1 MDIFFAATILFFVA
15 VLSFILLCAP
25 RHVGRVGI
33 FFGGGRAF
41 GMAFGVVALICLA
54 AQAVAWAFTAG
65 GEIYGVPPVVFFAL
79 YSLGAFCLRGGYL
92 WYSDGRQ
99 A

>member
-15 VLSFILLCAP
+15 VLSFILLWLHGTLAGL
-25 RHVGRVGI
+25 V
-33 FFGGGRAF
+33 FFLAAGGAF

-92 WYSDGRQ
+92 WYHDGRQ